1 MYLGWTS
8 IRKESKVLMNI
19 FIVVS
24 TAMLGSWGAL
34 FISNTFRLTFS
45 NWSFFAGISTASC
58 FFALTCTILGVIC
71 LTNFNKGLKNFRMS
85 SPISQ
90 TKGGILTFASSQC

>member
-8 IRKESKVLMNI
+8 IRKESKVLMNV

-24 TAMLGSWGAL
+24 TAMLGSWGGL
-34 FISNTFRLTFS
+34 FVSSTFRRTFS

-58 FFALTCTILGVIC
+58 IFALVCTILGVIC
-71 LTNFNKGLKNFRMS
+71 RSNFNKGLKHFRKS
-85 SPISQ
+85 SPVSQ
-90 TKGGILTFASSQC
+90 TKAEY